1 MIALIEIENPDVVRD
16 IHLLAEIM
24 HQPIDDVVGDAVR
37 AKLGE
42 VQRTREAIVA
52 ERLRRV
58 AQIRAEIAA
67 LPIIGEALTD
77 VDLYDED
84 GLPR

>member
-42 VQRTREAIVA
+42 VQRAREAGV
-52 ERLRRV
+52 V
-58 AQIRAEIAA
+58 RAES
-67 LPIIGEALTD
+67 GGD
-77 VDLYDED
+77 VI
-84 GLPR
+84 R